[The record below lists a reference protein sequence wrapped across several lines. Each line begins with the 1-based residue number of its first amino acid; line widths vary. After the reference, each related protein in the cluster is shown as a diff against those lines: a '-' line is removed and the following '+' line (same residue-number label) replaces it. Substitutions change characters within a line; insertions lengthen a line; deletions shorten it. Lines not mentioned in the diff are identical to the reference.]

1 VVAAVGRFGCQKL
14 ALVMVAVAGPFAFLQ
29 PALVMLLLQDWDAE
43 KTGAAAGRAEE
54 MGLVQKIA
62 CAAAVNI
69 PQIGRTQ
76 GLEVEDR
83 AGVDD
88 RVL

>member
-1 VVAAVGRFGCQKL
+1 VAAVGRFDCQKL

-29 PALVMLLLQDWDAE
+29 PALVMLFLQDWHADE
-43 KTGAAAGRAEE
+43 TGAAAGKAEE
-54 MGLVQKIA
+54 MGLVQRIA
-62 CAAAVNI
+62 CAVAVDI